1 MPSTRWSSKSF
12 VPDSFFE
19 MLLIFFKQRFKI
31 IRVQGFLN
39 KISFCVQFHLF
50 FFPIIKVFVAV
61 VFQLLSA
68 FTNHWSLFRS
78 LHSFTPT
85 FKNSFNLI
93 YAKMWEEQ
101 NCLVGVFDTFWIVL
115 FKVFS
120 KVIENIRHSYGHSAE
135 DLFATWLLF
144 SMSTIRLL

>member
-50 FFPIIKVFVAV
+50 FFPNNQGFRRRCFSIAVGFYQSLVII
-61 VFQLLSA
+61 SIPA
-68 FTNHWSLFRS
+68 FI
-78 LHSFTPT
+78 HSH

-93 YAKMWEEQ
+93 YAKMWEEE